1 MHEARDLTDG
11 DHQPFEVVS
20 TLIGIGLQFVTKLEF
35 WKACAH
41 TCNWYEAMVRPLE
54 GLLEAVD
61 DIDSYPQVCR
71 TNKLEPDESQQARHG
86 LINPLR
92 DERDS

>member
-1 MHEARDLTDG
+1 
-11 DHQPFEVVS
+11 
-20 TLIGIGLQFVTKLEF
+20 
-35 WKACAH
+35 
-41 TCNWYEAMVRPLE
+41 MVRPLE